1 MGKKIIAVVIA
12 IGLAYAAI
20 TTGIHATKVKSKVVM
35 VLAFMAAAA
44 AAVAAVFAAMS
55 LIPSKPADTDPM
67 PPKQGGMNTN
77 QLQ

>member
-1 MGKKIIAVVIA
+1 
-12 IGLAYAAI
+12 
-20 TTGIHATKVKSKVVM
+20 M

-67 PPKQGGMNTN
+67 PPKQSGINMN